1 MKNNRKKGRE
11 AMNAVT
17 KKLKSKAG
25 ISLAIAL
32 VFFLLCAMVGTVVLS
47 AASAS
52 AGSTARERQLYRET
66 AALTSAAE
74 LLSRD
79 IQAMGFTGSYTRK
92 ETVTTTVDPTG
103 NTGTKVETSTDY
115 QQNAPT
121 MVGSKLFSVQDNG
134 GSFSDSLGLTQRYF
148 ANQGKWTV
156 AVAAPQEIVFHAV
169 EAQHIPE
176 VTGSLTVGE
185 DYTLT
190 VVLHCG
196 RNTLTM
202 TFPSQAVS
210 KTEVAAPATVT
221 VNDTTTQKIT
231 ATTYSTTLSW
241 GKPLMQEGG
250 ADHGETP

>member
-1 MKNNRKKGRE
+1 
-11 AMNAVT
+11 MNAVT
-17 KKLKSKAG
+17 GKLKSKAG

-66 AALTSAAE
+66 LAMTSAAE
-74 LLSRD
+74 LLSQD
-79 IQAMGFTGSYTRK
+79 IQAMRFTGAYTRT

-115 QQNAPT
+115 RQKAPT
-121 MVGSKLFSVQDNG
+121 MEGSRLFSVQDNG

-156 AVAAPQEIVFHAV
+156 EVAGPQTVVFHAV
-169 EAQHIPE
+169 EDQHIPE
-176 VTGSLTVGE
+176 VTGSLTIGE

-190 VVLHCG
+190 VVLYCG
-196 RNTLTM
+196 KNTLTM
-202 TFPSQAVS
+202 SFPPQAAS
-210 KTEVAAPATVT
+210 KTEVAAPV
-221 VNDTTTQKIT
+221 TTTVDPNTTKKTTI
-231 ATTYSTTLSW
+231 ATYSTTLTW
-241 GKPLMQEGG
+241 GQPIMKEGG
-250 ADHGETP
+250 ADHG